1 MSCTRSIWL
10 LACVLLAGCGAASE
24 GGVTGTGISAIS
36 GNIAVVS
43 DSSAANMLLGAR
55 PTMLSTAGAPAT
67 RLGAVRQS
75 QNQVTLPFPIRVTIA
90 EFPDVTAMTDDGG
103 AFQLDGEFSGD
114 LTLVF
119 TNAQTGAEIG
129 PLALEIP
136 SGSQTVLE
144 NIEIRTNAPVAERV
158 QPRAV
163 RQFDVFGH
171 VDMVECAE
179 DGSGTVLLTDN
190 GRPARQFMVVL
201 DEDTEITSKAG
212 SPLTCADIQVGAN
225 LRVEGLLRQRDRV
238 LFAVV
243 VVVSASRP
251 PQPGP
256 SPRPERL
263 RGVVHT
269 VSCGRGTVEVD
280 QRGADPVRRTVRL
293 TDQTEFQCAA
303 ELPGG
308 CDCSAIAVGASI
320 AVTGT
325 ILPARPGQVRADV
338 VFLQQAAV
346 PVDLLGTID
355 RVACAAGG
363 FTFDDDASGQGV
375 RVAVTADTEI
385 LCAGDVPCG
394 CADLRSRQ
402 RARVQGRRP
411 PEGGPVTAE
420 RVSVIPRRQ

>member
-43 DSSAANMLLGAR
+43 DSSGANMLLGAR

-67 RLGAVRQS
+67 PPSGAVRQS

-201 DEDTEITSKAG
+201 DEDTEITSRAG
-212 SPLTCADIQVGAN
+212 SPLTCADIQVAAN

-293 TDQTEFQCAA
+293 TDETEFQCAA
-303 ELPGG
+303 ENPGA

-338 VFLQQAAV
+338 VFLQQAA
-346 PVDLLGTID
+346 GQWICWARSTAW
-355 RVACAAGG
+355 RAAGG
-363 FTFDDDASGQGV
+363 PTPSTTHASG
-375 RVAVTADTEI
+375 RAARRVTADTG
-385 LCAGDVPCG
+385 LPRRRRALS
-394 CADLRSRQ
+394 LRRSAFAAA
-402 RARVQGRRP
+402 RASARSPTARRRP
-411 PEGGPVTAE
+411 GHCRAQ
-420 RVSVIPRRQ
+420 R